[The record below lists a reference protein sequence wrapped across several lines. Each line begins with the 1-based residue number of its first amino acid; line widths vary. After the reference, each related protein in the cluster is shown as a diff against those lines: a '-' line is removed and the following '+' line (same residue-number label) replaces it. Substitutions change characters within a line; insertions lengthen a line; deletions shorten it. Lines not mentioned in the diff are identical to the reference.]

1 MKRLFRLIAINFTA
15 ARFGLDQ
22 IVLSIHFFRPLYLLA
37 LINPFNWYRDRNQS
51 QAVRLRLCIEALGP
65 IFIKFGQALST
76 RRDLLGD
83 EITDELE
90 KLLDQVPPFSWTE
103 ARAILE
109 AQLGA
114 PLDQVFEHFDNREIA
129 SASIAQVYA
138 ARLIGGD
145 EVVVKIVR
153 PGIERRIRQDIEL
166 LKMLARLAERYWD
179 EAPRVKPM
187 QVVREFETTTLNELD
202 LVREA
207 ANASELRRNFEGSP
221 DLYVPRVYWD
231 FCRPRVMVM
240 ERIHGI
246 PVTDLDALQAA
257 NVDLEVLARKGVE
270 IFFTQ
275 VFRNNYFHADM
286 HPGNIF
292 VDPANPA
299 DPQYIA
305 VDFGIMGSLSTSD
318 QRYLA
323 ENFVAFFNRDYRRV
337 AELHVDSGWVD
348 ADTRIDEFEAA
359 IRSVCEPMFQRPL
372 AEISFGQLL
381 LRLFQTA
388 RAFNM
393 EIQPQLLL
401 LEKTFLH
408 IEGIGRQLYPQLDL
422 WTTAKPFIERWLSEQ
437 LGLRALTRGLK
448 KNLPYIAEHLP
459 DIPQLAVKALQHVAA
474 GELKV
479 ALKAQQI
486 DELRR
491 EIRRANRRSV
501 RAIIGSGLVV
511 SASIVLGLDGLAPI
525 MAGFEGWTPIFIGDS
540 RWLVPLFSLVL
551 FIPGFVLL
559 ASSYVDE
566 D

>member
-1 MKRLFRLIAINFTA
+1 MNKLFRLIAINFTA

-292 VDPANPA
+292 VDPATPA

-408 IEGIGRQLYPQLDL
+408 IEGLGRQLYPELDL
-422 WTTAKPFIERWLSEQ
+422 WDTAKPFLEKWLSEQ
-437 LGLRALTRGLK
+437 MGPSALLKGLK
-448 KNLPYIAEHLP
+448 RNIPFIAEHLP
-459 DIPQLAVKALQHVAA
+459 DVPELAYRALNNLASGQITYQLDQKQL
-474 GELKV
+474 EEIK
-479 ALKAQQI
+479 
-486 DELRR
+486 E
-491 EIRRANRRSV
+491 EIRHSGKRSRQV
-501 RAIIGSGLVV
+501 MAGSALLVGGVLILALDGIAPFMVGSGSFFFPLT
-511 SASIVLGLDGLAPI
+511 SALLIVPGLYLL
-525 MAGFEGWTPIFIGDS
+525 WTS
-540 RWLVPLFSLVL
+540 
-551 FIPGFVLL
+551 
-559 ASSYVDE
+559 E
-566 D
+566 